1 MDHGDEHDDS
11 GNGERE
17 SRDPN
22 RLRSTSDSGTPQSP
36 KLVPVKGTG
45 LSGPFI
51 RRPVMT
57 VLLTL
62 SVIVAGIATYN
73 KLAVN
78 DLPAVDYPIIQV
90 TCAYPGADPVTMANN
105 IATPLEKQFLQIP
118 GLDIITSQSSQGNTS
133 LTLQFVL
140 SKSITDAATD
150 VQAAIQRATGKL
162 PIDLP
167 SPPTFTKTNP
177 NDQAVY
183 LLGLMSDTMT
193 DGDLYKYAST
203 AVAQR
208 IAILPGVSQV
218 NIYGVQGAIRIKADP
233 AALAARGLTMD
244 YVANAIKAGT
254 VYSGAGQFDG
264 AHGSFVLQPNGQ
276 IDQAEGY
283 RNLIVAR
290 NRDRSPVYLRD
301 IAEVRQSVQDERTSR
316 FFWVRGFNPPGSIVV
331 LAVSL
336 QAGANAVEVANSVKA
351 LFPELRASLPGS
363 IKLIPVFD
371 RSQTIVNS
379 VHDVRATL
387 LIAFVLVVMVIY
399 VFLGRAADTLIPAVA
414 LPLTLLLTFAVMS
427 MLGFSINNLTL
438 MALTLAIGFLVDD
451 AIVFL
456 ENVIR
461 RAEHGESILKA
472 SYNTAGEIS
481 FTILSMTLSLAAV
494 FIPLVLLPGLL
505 GRIFQEFSITII
517 VAILASGLV
526 SLTLTP
532 LMCARSLGERRAGHK
547 RARME
552 KWTGNFIKR
561 VIGAYSRALD
571 KFLDRAWLTI
581 PILLVCILGL
591 WFFFTHL
598 PFTLL
603 PPGDSGFA
611 RGVFIA
617 QEGSS
622 PEQMRAFQKLVNE
635 KVIADPSVAQF
646 FTVAGSLSRS
656 SSSQAIIFCIFKP
669 REQRDP
675 IQQCLLRIQKSI
687 NEIPGLTAVITPSP
701 VLQINVGATNQTQGQ
716 YAYTISG
723 IVPQEVYGAANQMMT
738 NLRAFKGFASLRS
751 DYYNSTPNLTVNID
765 RERAA
770 TYGVSTSA
778 VQSLLRTAYSQN
790 YVYLIKQPEDQYQ
803 VILEV
808 KDSERATPAD
818 LNNLYVRSN
827 TGGTFSG
834 TGAGGGTITTTT
846 GTASN
851 LVPLRAVTSTKQIV
865 GPQAVNHFNQFT
877 SVTINFNLLPVFEI
891 GYATKFIEDSF
902 AQVHQ
907 QIPSVQATFQGEAL
921 VFRQLFK
928 SLPLLLLSAIFVM
941 YVILGILYE
950 SYVHPITVLFPAI
963 VPAVVGGLFTL
974 WAFGSSLSLYS
985 VIGLFLLLGI
995 VKKNGILVV
1004 DFALKRI
1011 DEGLS
1016 LREAIHEASLER
1028 FRPIM
1033 MTTLAALM
1041 GAVPL
1046 ALGFGHDASA
1056 RRPLG
1061 LVIVGG
1067 LIFSQM
1073 ITLFVTPVIYLWLEW
1088 FQEHV
1093 LDKVPFLRSAHTHH
1107 EGETAR
1113 GDREIEPEPATV
1125 H

>member
-1 MDHGDEHDDS
+1 MERSDEHDGAAD
-11 GNGERE
+11 GEHPAGAGQDQHRV
-17 SRDPN
+17 
-22 RLRSTSDSGTPQSP
+22 RSTSAAP
-36 KLVPVKGTG
+36 KEARLIQVIGSG

-62 SVIVAGIATYN
+62 SVIVAGIATYG

-78 DLPAVDYPIIQV
+78 DLPAVDYPVINV
-90 TCAYPGADPVTMANN
+90 TCSYPGANPTTMANN

-118 GLDIITSQSSQGNTS
+118 GLDIITSASTQANTS
-133 LTLQFVL
+133 FTLQFVL

-183 LLGLMSDTMT
+183 LLGLMSDTLT

-218 NIYGVQGAIRIKADP
+218 NSYGVQGAIRIKADP
-233 AALAARGLTMD
+233 AALASRGLTMD
-244 YVANAIKAGT
+244 DVANAIKAGT

-264 AHGSFVLQPNGQ
+264 QHRSFVLQPNGQ

-290 NRDRSPVYLRD
+290 NKDRSPVYLRD
-301 IAEVRQSVQDERTSR
+301 IAEVIQGVQDERTSR
-316 FFWVRGFNPPGSIVV
+316 FFWMRGFNPPGSIVV
-331 LAVSL
+331 LAVSR

-363 IKLIPVFD
+363 ITFTPVFD

-399 VFLGRAADTLIPAVA
+399 VFLGRATDTLIPAVA
-414 LPLTLLLTFAVMS
+414 LPLSLLLTFAVMS
-427 MLGFSINNLTL
+427 ILGFSINNLTL

-461 RAEHGESILKA
+461 RAEHGESILQA

-532 LMCARSLGERRAGHK
+532 LMCARILGERRAGHK

-552 KWTGNFIKR
+552 RWTGNFINR
-561 VIGAYSRALD
+561 VIDAYGRALD
-571 KFLDRAWLTI
+571 RFLDRAWLTI
-581 PILLVCILGL
+581 PILLACILGL

-622 PEQMRAFQKLVNE
+622 PEQMRAFQKLVNQKIE
-635 KVIADPSVAQF
+635 ADPSVAQF

-675 IQQCLLRIQKSI
+675 IQQCLLRIQRSI
-687 NEIPGLTAVITPSP
+687 NTIPGLTAIISPSP

-716 YAYTISG
+716 YAYTVSG
-723 IVPQEVYGAANQMMT
+723 IVPQDVYNAADQLMAK
-738 NLRAFKGFASLRS
+738 LRGFKGFASVRS
-751 DYYNSTPNLTVNID
+751 DYYNSTPNLKINID

-778 VQSLLRTAYSQN
+778 IQSLLKNAYSQN
-790 YVYLIKQPEDQYQ
+790 YVYLIKQPDDQYQ

-808 KDSERATPAD
+808 KDNERAQPRD
-818 LNNLYVRSN
+818 LDNLYVRSN
-827 TGGTFSG
+827 SGSTISQGGAPGNSI
-834 TGAGGGTITTTT
+834 ATTT
-846 GTASN
+846 GSSAD
-851 LVPLRAVTSTKQIV
+851 LVPLRAVTSTSQVV
-865 GPQAVNHFNQFT
+865 GPQAVNHFDQFT
-877 SVTINFNLLPVFEI
+877 SVTINFNLLPGVAI
-891 GYATKFIEDSF
+891 GDATKFIEDSF

-907 QIPSVQATFQGEAL
+907 QFPGVQATFQGEAL
-921 VFRQLFK
+921 VFRQLFRA
-928 SLPLLLLSAIFVM
+928 LPLLLI
-941 YVILGILYE
+941 
-950 SYVHPITVLFPAI
+950 
-963 VPAVVGGLFTL
+963 
-974 WAFGSSLSLYS
+974 
-985 VIGLFLLLGI
+985 GI
-995 VKKNGILVV
+995 VKKNGIMVV
-1004 DFALKRI
+1004 DFALQRI
-1011 DEGLS
+1011 DEGWD
-1016 LREAIHEASLER
+1016 LRSAIHEASVER

-1041 GAVPL
+1041 GAIPL
-1046 ALGFGHDASA
+1046 ALGFGQDASS

-1073 ITLFVTPVIYLWLEW
+1073 VTLFVTPVIYLWLEW

-1093 LDKVPFLRSAHTHH
+1093 LDRVPFLRSAHTHH
-1107 EGETAR
+1107 EGGPAPPKE
-1113 GDREIEPEPATV
+1113 GEFEPAAAR
-1125 H
+1125 

>member
-17 SRDPN
+17 SRDQN
-22 RLRSTSDSGTPQSP
+22 RARSTPDGGSPQSP

-57 VLLTL
+57 LLLTL
-62 SVIVAGIATYN
+62 FVIVAGVATYN
-73 KLAVN
+73 KLPVN

-118 GLDIITSQSSQGNTS
+118 GLDIITSQSTQGNTS

-162 PIDLP
+162 PVDLP
-167 SPPTFTKTNP
+167 SPPTFSKTNP

-183 LLGLMSDTMT
+183 LVGFMSDTLT
-193 DGDLYKYAST
+193 DGGLYKYAST
-203 AVAQR
+203 VVAQR
-208 IAILPGVSQV
+208 VHILPGVSQV
-218 NIYGVQGAIRIKADP
+218 NIYGVQGAIRVKANP
-233 AALAARGLTMD
+233 SALAARGLTMD
-244 YVANAIKAGT
+244 DLENGIKAGT

-264 AHGSFVLQPNGQ
+264 PHRTFVLQPNGQ
-276 IDQAEGY
+276 IDQAERY
-283 RNLIVAR
+283 RDLIVAR
-290 NRDRSPVYLRD
+290 NQDGSPVYLHD
-301 IAEVRQSVQDERTSR
+301 VADVKQSVQDERISR
-316 FFWVRGFNPPGSIVV
+316 FFWMRGFNPPGSVVV
-331 LAVSL
+331 LAVSR

-351 LFPELRASLPGS
+351 LFPELKASLPGS
-363 IKLIPVFD
+363 IKFTPVFD

-387 LIAFVLVVMVIY
+387 VIAFVLVVIVIY
-399 VFLGRAADTLIPAVA
+399 VFLGRATDTLIPVVA
-414 LPLTLLLTFAVMS
+414 LPLSLLLTFAVMY

-472 SYNTAGEIS
+472 AYNTAGEIS

-494 FIPLVLLPGLL
+494 FIPLVFLPGLL

-526 SLTLTP
+526 SLALTP
-532 LMCARSLGERRAGHK
+532 LMCARILDERRAGHK

-552 KWTGNFIKR
+552 RWTGDFIKR
-561 VIGAYSRALD
+561 VINAYSVALD
-571 KFLDRAWLTI
+571 KFLDRAYLTV
-581 PILLVCILGL
+581 PILLVCIIGL

-603 PPGDSGFA
+603 PVGDSGSA

-617 QEGSS
+617 REGTS
-622 PEQMRAFQKLVNE
+622 PEEMRAFQKQVND
-635 KVIADPSVAQF
+635 KIIAEPSIAQF
-646 FTVAGSLSRS
+646 FTVAGSAQRS
-656 SSSQAIIFCIFKP
+656 AASQAVIFAVFKP
-669 REQRDP
+669 RAERDP
-675 IQQCLLRIQKSI
+675 IEQCLLRLQKSI
-687 NEIPGLTAVITPSP
+687 STIPGITAVITPQP

-723 IVPQEVYGAANQMMT
+723 IVPADVYKAADQMMAK
-738 NLRAFKGFASLRS
+738 LRTFKGFASVRS

-778 VQSLLRTAYSQN
+778 IQSILKNAYSQN
-790 YVYLIKQPEDQYQ
+790 YVYLIKQPDDQYQ

-808 KDSERATPAD
+808 KDDERAIPGD
-818 LNNLYVRSN
+818 LNNFYVRGNSA
-827 TGGTFSG
+827 GAVSQSG
-834 TGAGGGTITTTT
+834 SCGGGITTTT
-846 GTASN
+846 GTMAD
-851 LVPLRAVTSTKQIV
+851 LVPLRAVTSTSKVV
-865 GPQAVNHFNQFT
+865 GPQAVNHFDQFT
-877 SVTINFNLLPVFEI
+877 NVTINFNLLPGVAI
-891 GYATKFIEDSF
+891 GDATKFIEDSF
-902 AQVHQ
+902 AQIQ
-907 QIPSVQATFQGEAL
+907 AQYPSVQSTFQGEAL

-928 SLPLLLLSAIFVM
+928 ALPLLLIGAIFVM

-950 SYVHPITVLFPAI
+950 SYVHPITVLFPAL
-963 VPAVVGGLFTL
+963 VPAMVGGLATL
-974 WAFGSSLSLYS
+974 WIFGSTLSLYS

-995 VKKNGILVV
+995 VKKNGIMVV
-1004 DFALKRI
+1004 DFALQRI
-1011 DEGLS
+1011 DEGL
-1016 LREAIHEASLER
+1016 
-1028 FRPIM
+1028 
-1033 MTTLAALM
+1033 
-1041 GAVPL
+1041 
-1046 ALGFGHDASA
+1046 
-1056 RRPLG
+1056 
-1061 LVIVGG
+1061 
-1067 LIFSQM
+1067 
-1073 ITLFVTPVIYLWLEW
+1073 
-1088 FQEHV
+1088 
-1093 LDKVPFLRSAHTHH
+1093 
-1107 EGETAR
+1107 
-1113 GDREIEPEPATV
+1113 
-1125 H
+1125 